1 MINTYTCQNGVR
13 IVHEKMSYVRSVAI
27 GVWVGA
33 GSGDEDESQA
43 GIAHFIEHM
52 LFKGTTTRNARTIAE
67 EFDRMGGDVNAFTS
81 KEMTC
86 LYATVLNNHAP
97 RALTILSDMLFNS
110 LFDSVEIEKEKSVV
124 LDEIASVEDTP
135 DDDVDE
141 RLWSI
146 MYPDQAIGR
155 PVLGTEESIQKFN
168 KTLIKKFIAT
178 HYIPEQIVISIAGNY
193 DDRLITLIEAHF
205 GSFSRQQNT
214 VQSLPVD
221 TPVFRGGHASKKKDI
236 EQAHLCIG
244 YPGLTVED
252 KRIHTLVLLDSIV
265 GGTMSS
271 RLFQE
276 VREEK
281 GIAYSVQSYYSAY
294 KTTGTFMIYG
304 GTSPEKLDELTKTI
318 DSIIESIIHDG
329 VTENELRNAKEQLKG
344 GFLLGLE
351 SSESRMH
358 RNGKNE
364 LILNEHQSID
374 DVLACVDAVQ
384 IEDVHQLA
392 IELFTKE
399 RAVSIIS
406 PEDVLQEIEI

>member
-13 IVHEKMSYVRSVAI
+13 IVHEKMPYVRSVAI
-27 GVWVGA
+27 GVWIGA
-33 GSGDEDESQA
+33 GSEDEDESQA

-52 LFKGTTTRNARTIAE
+52 LFKGTATRNARTIAE

-86 LYATVLNNHAP
+86 YYATVLNNHAP

-110 LFDSVEIEKEKSVV
+110 LFDKVEIEKEKSVV

-146 MYPDQAIGR
+146 MYPSHAMGR
-155 PVLGTEESIQKFN
+155 PVLGTEKSIQKFN
-168 KTLIKKFIAT
+168 KALIKEFIAT

-193 DDRLITLIEAHF
+193 DDRLIPLIEAHF
-205 GSFSRQQNT
+205 GSFSGEQTSAQQL
-214 VQSLPVD
+214 SME
-221 TPVFRGGHASKKKDI
+221 TPVFSGGYASKKKDI

-244 YPGLTVED
+244 YPGLTVD
-252 KRIHTLVLLDSIV
+252 DDRIHTLVLLDSIV

-318 DSIIESIIHDG
+318 DSIIESIIQDG

-364 LILNEHQSID
+364 LVLKEHQSID
-374 DVLACVDAVQ
+374 HVIACVDAVQ
-384 IEDVHQLA
+384 IEEIHQLA
-392 IELFTKE
+392 IELFSKE
-399 RAVSIIS
+399 RAISIIS
-406 PEDVLQEIEI
+406 PEDILEEIEI